1 METRANYALIGL
13 FTLATLAAVFG
24 FIYWLG
30 GRDGG
35 TRAEPMRIVFSGS
48 VQGLSRGSNVLFNG
62 IRVGEVTDLRF
73 LPDDPKRVVATI
85 SVDKSTPIKSDTRA
99 RLEYQGLTGVASV
112 GLSGGD
118 AAASDLKPTPGQPLA
133 VIYAERSDFQ
143 DILET
148 VRDLSRK
155 VDDTLTRVNRVV
167 EEAEGPITRTVRN
180 VEKFSQALEQNSGG
194 VGTFLASVAS
204 AADKIGPLA
213 SRLEVTV
220 ANADNFLKAF
230 EPDRVSRI
238 LTNTENF
245 TKALGD
251 NKTGIDQIVKEAA
264 TLTRQLNLTT
274 TRLDSV
280 LMDAG
285 NVLKSVD
292 SQKVGR
298 SLDALNTFSAAL
310 EKNAPR
316 VEQIMADTSSITAKF
331 NVYADRID
339 GVLKAVESFLGSASG
354 EEGTATFASIGE
366 AARSIRALADNLDR
380 RTADITSGI
389 NRFTGTGLR
398 EYEALANESRKTLN
412 EVNRTLKNI
421 ERNPQQLIFGGK
433 PSIPEYKGQR

>member
-1 METRANYALIGL
+1 METRANYSLIGL
-13 FTLATLAAVFG
+13 FTLAVLAATFG
-24 FIYWLG
+24 FIYWIG
-30 GRDGG
+30 GRDGSARG
-35 TRAEPMRIVFSGS
+35 EPLRVVFSGS

-85 SVDKSTPIKSDTRA
+85 SVDKFTPIKADTRA

-118 AAASDLKPTPGQPLA
+118 SAAMALAPAPGQPLA

-194 VGTFLASVAS
+194 VGGFLASVSS

-213 SRLEVTV
+213 ARLEVTV

-238 LTNTENF
+238 LNNTENF
-245 TKALGD
+245 TRALGD
-251 NKTGIDQIVKEAA
+251 NKSNLDQIFKEASVFS
-264 TLTRQLNLTT
+264 RQLSLTT
-274 TRLDSV
+274 VRLDSV
-280 LMDAG
+280 LMDAS
-285 NVLKSVD
+285 NVLKAVD
-292 SQKVGR
+292 AQKVTR
-298 SLDALNTFSAAL
+298 ALEGVEKFAAAL
-310 EKNAPR
+310 EKNTPSVDKTLSEAASLTEKLNR
-316 VEQIMADTSSITAKF
+316 S
-331 NVYADRID
+331 ADRID
-339 GVLKAVESFLGSASG
+339 GVLKAAEGFLGSATG

-398 EYEALANESRKTLN
+398 EYEALASESRRTLG